1 MPYIKHYLFR
11 KLLFS
16 KTFWLLTFS
25 DVFTWGFYL
34 IISTLS
40 GIYLEGKLG
49 EDIVKIIGVGGFIY
63 YVIRGF
69 LQIPISKVLDR
80 IKSDRD
86 EILVL
91 SIGCTLMGLPFLF
104 YPAIT
109 SAGQYYVLQII
120 FSLGVAM
127 NINPWRKLFATNL
140 EAGREARVYA
150 LYDMINSIFIAV
162 SILFVGQIANISQR
176 YFDTM
181 MVVLGLL
188 VMMGG
193 FWASLV
199 VTDKSRKSLTKDL
212 EDV

>member
-49 EDIVKIIGVGGFIY
+49 EDIVRIIGVGGFIY
-63 YVIRGF
+63 YIIRGF
-69 LQIPISKVLDR
+69 LQIPISRVLDR
-80 IKSDRD
+80 IKSDHD
-86 EILVL
+86 EIIVL
-91 SIGCTLMGLPFLF
+91 SIGCILMGLPFLF

-109 SAGQYYVLQII
+109 SAGQYYILQII

-150 LYDMINSIFIAV
+150 FYDMINSIFIAV
-162 SILFVGQIANISQR
+162 SILFVGQIANVSQQ

-181 MVVLGLL
+181 IVTLGLL
-188 VMMGG
+188 VMTGG

-199 VTDKSRKSLTKDL
+199 VTDKTRRSLTKDL
-212 EDV
+212 E